1 VILEEKMKR
10 LLFAATAAVLIA
22 GTVFAGGGGD
32 KSGAA
37 SSATFIGIA
46 MPETHVLRWIKDGAS
61 LKQFAETRG
70 FRAQDQYANADQNLQ
85 NTQIQNFLTQGAK
98 AIIIGCVNDGV
109 AAAVADAARDK
120 VTVVAYDRIIPNSA
134 DYDYYI
140 TFNNFKV
147 GQLQGQGIE
156 KGLNLASATA
166 AAPKYITLFAGSPT
180 DGNAFFFYDGAMSVL
195 NPYVEKGALVVVGP
209 YPKTSSDTANFQRIA
224 TENWQ
229 AAVAKTRMENLLN
242 GDAKDVVL
250 DAVLAPNDTLAR
262 AIIEACKADA
272 KYAGKLPVVTGQDA
286 EAASAASIK
295 NGEQYMTVF
304 KDTSKLAEAAILLAE
319 AAVNGTTPNI
329 PGAVLASSIGLE
341 SIGDTG
347 RKVVSAYLLDPVIIY
362 RENWIDP
369 VNAGFYTQEEID
381 QNNLK

>member
-1 VILEEKMKR
+1 
-10 LLFAATAAVLIA
+10 
-22 GTVFAGGGGD
+22 
-32 KSGAA
+32 
-37 SSATFIGIA
+37 
-46 MPETHVLRWIKDGAS
+46 
-61 LKQFAETRG
+61 
-70 FRAQDQYANADQNLQ
+70 
-85 NTQIQNFLTQGAK
+85 
-98 AIIIGCVNDGV
+98 
-109 AAAVADAARDK
+109 
-120 VTVVAYDRIIPNSA
+120 
-134 DYDYYI
+134 
-140 TFNNFKV
+140 
-147 GQLQGQGIE
+147 LQGQGIE
-156 KGLNLASATA
+156 KGLNLAGATA
-166 AAPKYITLFAGSPT
+166 AAPKYVTLFAGSPT

-195 NPYVEKGALVVVGP
+195 NPYVEKGVLVVVGP

-242 GDAKDVVL
+242 GDAKDVTL

-362 RENWIDP
+362 RENWKDP